1 MIVVVMGMAGLFPP
15 DAVDDVGAVVGLGV
29 GFGSISTT
37 VGRLAPLDTKV

>member
-1 MIVVVMGMAGLFPP
+1 
-15 DAVDDVGAVVGLGV
+15 VVGLGV